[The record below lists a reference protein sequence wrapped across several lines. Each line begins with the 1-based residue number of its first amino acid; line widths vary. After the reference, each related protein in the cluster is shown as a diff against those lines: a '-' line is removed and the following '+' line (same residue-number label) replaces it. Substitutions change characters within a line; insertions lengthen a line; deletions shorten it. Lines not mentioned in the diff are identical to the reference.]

1 MKIKSIPITDRPRER
16 LLEKGSSN
24 LSNEELISI
33 ILNNGN
39 KKNSVKE
46 ISNSLLEHIKD
57 IRELKNMNYQE
68 LLKIKGIGNAKA
80 CILLAL
86 IELSNRMNQS
96 INTLNNKKFNNPE
109 IIFDY
114 YKNKFQNEMQENFY
128 CVYLDK
134 KKRIIESKL
143 LFKGTL
149 DRSVVHP
156 REIFKEAYL
165 LSASS
170 LICIHN
176 HPSGSIEPS
185 SEDLF
190 LTKMLKEIGEIMGI
204 KVEDHIIIGKE
215 KYYSFFENGDIWKK

>member
-1 MKIKSIPITDRPRER
+1 
-16 LLEKGSSN
+16 
-24 LSNEELISI
+24 
-33 ILNNGN
+33 
-39 KKNSVKE
+39 
-46 ISNSLLEHIKD
+46 
-57 IRELKNMNYQE
+57 
-68 LLKIKGIGNAKA
+68 
-80 CILLAL
+80 
-86 IELSNRMNQS
+86 
-96 INTLNNKKFNNPE
+96 
-109 IIFDY
+109 
-114 YKNKFQNEMQENFY
+114 MQENFY

-215 KYYSFFENGDIWKK
+215 KYYSFFENGDI

>member
-68 LLKIKGIGNAKA
+68 LLKINGIGNAKA

-134 KKRIIESKL
+134 KN
-143 LFKGTL
+143 
-149 DRSVVHP
+149 V
-156 REIFKEAYL
+156 
-165 LSASS
+165 
-170 LICIHN
+170 
-176 HPSGSIEPS
+176 
-185 SEDLF
+185 
-190 LTKMLKEIGEIMGI
+190 
-204 KVEDHIIIGKE
+204 
-215 KYYSFFENGDIWKK
+215 

>member
-1 MKIKSIPITDRPRER
+1 
-16 LLEKGSSN
+16 
-24 LSNEELISI
+24 
-33 ILNNGN
+33 
-39 KKNSVKE
+39 
-46 ISNSLLEHIKD
+46 
-57 IRELKNMNYQE
+57 MNYQE

-215 KYYSFFENGDIWKK
+215 KYYSFFENGDI

>member
-96 INTLNNKKFNNPE
+96 VNTLNNKKFNNPE

-134 KKRIIESKL
+134 KKRIIKSKL

-215 KYYSFFENGDIWKK
+215 KYYSFFENGDI